1 MCHGCHMAEGAN
13 EVRSRVVGGFDETYY
28 FKHGVGIAERA
39 REQFDGS
46 ALLDYFWI
54 GCRERRSPGDGFDE
68 DYYLR
73 SNPDVAAALR
83 ASRFLCGYH
92 HYLKRGRNEGRRGV
106 APAQCC
112 VVDARH
118 SARPAEAVVA
128 LVSALQRA
136 RPRWRVL
143 GLATWTPAAEAGLD
157 RAAGWLE
164 APTDPDP
171 ARPDPGRDLLAAERP
186 AYIVCLDGL
195 IAAPLEDAVIV
206 AAVEADAG
214 RTEQPD
220 AVDVVATIRSS
231 ELWDAAGRAILA
243 ERLASAL
250 EAAGQ
255 VKARARRGRLDAA
268 IGLGAAIPVGPAD
281 GERVLTVVI
290 ELPAEASVQREFL
303 VLQADGEPVSLEPS
317 AGVPAQVEIHLAAGC
332 SRVSIRPRKPRYR
345 AQSRIALAR
354 IEAMPVDLVPP
365 PDAAAATDLA
375 LIGLNADLARAK
387 RALGRFFTNADALTA
402 ARPAIEFRVPPIPRL
417 APVVIPRCLVVS
429 GFDTDRSWVGRDV
442 FDVAGWRD
450 YLDARGF
457 DVDLLELPVETAG
470 DVARLRERDLVD
482 HRFVVLTGPRAPGLL
497 TEGRAS
503 AGHLV
508 RLYRGAASGGRGVET
523 RLRAADLACARAAD
537 RLIVCDAAD
546 AAGYRAAGVPDG
558 RIDHVPLFLP
568 PAFRV
573 PVRPYAG
580 RPRRLLVLIDTP
592 ALLDGRVR
600 RSGLGADVLARLG
613 RSGWRLTI
621 GAAPR
626 LRARIADEFGLDG
639 LQPQPDWSDP
649 STDLPVVLQSTRLA
663 FVPGL
668 EIAEIGGLV
677 AAARIIGFRV
687 LLDGPERRRSPADGH
702 LVSVPGAAV
711 PERLDAL
718 DRNPGCLDP
727 DTVRAEAFRSLDRIF
742 GFRSAGW
749 QEGRGDRPAGI

>member
-1 MCHGCHMAEGAN
+1 MCAGCQMAEGAN
-13 EVRSRVVGGFDETYY
+13 GVRSRVVGGFDETYY

-39 REQFDGS
+39 RERFDGS

-92 HYLKRGRNEGRRGV
+92 HYLKSGRSEGRRGV
-106 APAQCC
+106 APGQCC
-112 VVDARH
+112 VVDARG

-164 APTDPDP
+164 APTNPDP
-171 ARPDPGRDLLAAERP
+171 ARNLLAAERP
-186 AYIVCLDGL
+186 AYIVCLDGVS
-195 IAAPLEDAVIV
+195 AAPLGDAVIV

-214 RTEQPD
+214 RAGQPD
-220 AVDVVATIRSS
+220 AVDAVVAVRSS
-231 ELWDAAGRAILA
+231 ELQDATGRAILA

-255 VKARARRGRLDAA
+255 VKGRARRDRLDAT
-268 IGLGAAIPVGPAD
+268 IGLGVVIPVGPAD
-281 GERVLTVVI
+281 GERVLTIVI
-290 ELPAEASVQREFL
+290 DLPAEASVRREFL

-317 AGVPAQVEIHLAAGC
+317 AGIPAQVEIHLAAGC

-354 IEAMPVDLVPP
+354 VEAMPVDLVPP
-365 PDAAAATDLA
+365 PDAAAATNLA
-375 LIGLNADLARAK
+375 LIDLNADLARAK

-402 ARPAIEFRVPPIPRL
+402 ARPAIEFSVPPIPRL

-429 GFDTDRSWVGRDV
+429 GFDTERSWVGRDV

-457 DVDLLELPVETAG
+457 DVDLLELPAETAG
-470 DVARLRERDLVD
+470 DVGRLRKRDLVD

-497 TEGRAS
+497 AEGRGS

-508 RLYRGAASGGRGVET
+508 RIYRGAVSGGRDVEA
-523 RLRAADLACARAAD
+523 RSRAADLASARAAD
-537 RLIVCDAAD
+537 RLIVCDPAD

-558 RIDHVPLFLP
+558 RIDYVPLFLP
-568 PAFRV
+568 SAFRV

-580 RPRRLLVLIDTP
+580 RPRRLLVLVDTP

-600 RSGLGADVLARLG
+600 RAGLRADVLARLV
-613 RSGWRLTI
+613 RFGWRLTI
-621 GAAPR
+621 AAAPR
-626 LRARIADEFGLDG
+626 SRARIADVLGLDG
-639 LQPQPDWSDP
+639 LQPQPDWCDP
-649 STDLPVVLQSTRLA
+649 STDLAVVLQSTRLA

-687 LLDGPERRRSPADGH
+687 LLDGPERRRSPATGH
-702 LVSVPGAAV
+702 VVSVPGAAV

-718 DRNPGCLDP
+718 DRDPGCLDP
-727 DTVRAEAFRSLDRIF
+727 DTVRAEAFRSLDRVF

-749 QEGRGDRPAGI
+749 QEGRGDRSPDV